1 MVHLERFET
10 WVFVKV
16 SFFFYSTQTFHIL
29 LFIELLFIYKGFQIF
44 FFFKASEKGKSSRLD
59 NCWPDLFLCQI
70 NKKKIFLKKNL
81 GRLDILFKL
90 DTV

>member
-16 SFFFYSTQTFHIL
+16 CFFFILPRLFTFFYLCNFSLHTR
-29 LFIELLFIYKGFQIF
+29 IF
-44 FFFKASEKGKSSRLD
+44 KDFFKASKKGNSSCLD

-70 NKKKIFLKKNL
+70 NKKRIFLKKNL

-90 DTV
+90 DPV